1 MQGVVYCCGA
11 AQGAGRL
18 HSQGAAM
25 NKIEDN
31 ETGLLTDGDADQ
43 LQVIW

>member
-1 MQGVVYCCGA
+1 
-11 AQGAGRL
+11 
-18 HSQGAAM
+18 M

>member
-1 MQGVVYCCGA
+1 
-11 AQGAGRL
+11 
-18 HSQGAAM
+18 M

-31 ETGLLTDGDADQ
+31 ATGLLTDGDADQ

>member
-18 HSQGAAM
+18 HSQGTAD
-25 NKIEDN
+25 EQDN
-31 ETGLLTDGDADQ
+31 ETGLLAGGNDDQ
-43 LQVIW
+43 LQVIR